1 MTDALSDEE
10 YRSLAEFRH
19 ALRVFLRFS
28 EEAAR
33 AEGLTPH
40 QHQLLLAVRGAP
52 AGASPTVAELA
63 ERLQLR
69 PNSALELA
77 RRAEAAGW
85 VRLRRDPEDQR
96 RQHVELASDGA
107 DRLERLSRRHRAE
120 LIGFRE
126 RLGPLLDALDP
137 DPGEP
142 AGSLLG
148 EG

>member
-1 MTDALSDEE
+1 VSDLSDEE

-52 AGASPTVAELA
+52 EGTSPTVAELA

-77 RRAEAAGW
+77 RRAELAGW
-85 VRLRRDPEDQR
+85 VHLRRDPQDQR
-96 RQHVELASDGA
+96 RQHVELAADGA
-107 DRLERLSRRHRAE
+107 RRLERLSQLHREE
-120 LIGFRE
+120 LIGFRG
-126 RLGPLLDALDP
+126 RLGRLLDALDG
-137 DPGEP
+137 DALDGD
-142 AGSLLG
+142 GSVVG